1 MSWNPLSNSKKILL
15 ELSYQYHK
23 PASNNLVLYNIGSK
37 NIRQITLS
45 INCKSGDKHTILI
58 KEIVVKTG
66 ELIKINEIE
75 NCQITSAEIA
85 RVEVSTQSF
94 QYTFIPENNKFRI
107 K

>member
-1 MSWNPLSNSKKILL
+1 M
-15 ELSYQYHK
+15 
-23 PASNNLVLYNIGSK
+23 YNIGSK

-45 INCKSGDKHTILI
+45 IICKSGDKHTVLI

-75 NCQITSAEIA
+75 NCPITSAEIA